1 MRSKTV
7 PADAAF
13 PFLSIFSLINGMH
26 PVWDCSAKT
35 KMNCQELAT
44 KLAELQPEG
53 SPTDIARLCLL
64 VLNSTKDIDTLHDEE
79 RLREACR
86 AASFRLEAAA
96 DQHGAMANELENL
109 CGDGP
114 IRFSPDQIWT
124 LLRAVK
130 VQSQLLELYTET
142 PAFV

>member
-1 MRSKTV
+1 MNGTH
-7 PADAAF
+7 PARAC
-13 PFLSIFSLINGMH
+13 G
-26 PVWDCSAKT
+26 VKT

-64 VLNSTKDIDTLHDEE
+64 VLNSTKDIDSLQDEN

-86 AASFRLEAAA
+86 VASFRLEAAA
-96 DQHGAMANELENL
+96 DQHSAMANELEGL
-109 CGDGP
+109 CSDGP